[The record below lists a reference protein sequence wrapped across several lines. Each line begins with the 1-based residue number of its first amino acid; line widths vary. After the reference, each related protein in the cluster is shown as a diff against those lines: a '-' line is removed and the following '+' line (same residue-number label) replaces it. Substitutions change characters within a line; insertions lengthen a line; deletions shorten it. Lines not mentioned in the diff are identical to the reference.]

1 MFTFEERVCFY
12 LGKKLLKATKININ
26 EYKNVKTINDL
37 TENKNKFD
45 KVYDIPLKKLLTK
58 TKNTDK
64 KFMFTRADIMNKKE
78 QNFLTLCKN
87 RCDGNKNSV
96 LLRCLN
102 FPRHW
107 DNFYNKPLDIPFNNK
122 IPKIFWRGVTTG
134 CSDSHHATSW
144 SPREVN
150 RFTMMKQWY
159 NKHTDIDVGFSF
171 IHREWLKKEYAKYVK
186 GKCDISEFLKYK
198 YILSIEGNDKD
209 SGINW
214 KLNSNSLVL
223 MPKPRVTSWLME
235 TTLIPNYHYVLLKD
249 DFSDLKEKLD
259 WCNSH
264 QKECK
269 NIIKNANNFMSQ
281 FADNNKEEKLEEEV
295 INRYFKIVS

>member
-1 MFTFEERVCFY
+1 MLTFEERVYFY
-12 LGKKLLKATKININ
+12 LGEKFSKSKNININ
-26 EYKNVKTINDL
+26 NFKDIKTINDL
-37 TENKNKFD
+37 TENVNILDIEYDCQLKN
-45 KVYDIPLKKLLTK
+45 LLIK
-58 TKNTDK
+58 TNHTNK
-64 KFMFTRADIMNKKE
+64 KFFFKRLDIIEKE
-78 QNFLTLCKN
+78 HFLTLCKN
-87 RCDGNKNSV
+87 RCDGNNDSV
-96 LLRCLN
+96 LLRCFN
-102 FPRHW
+102 FGRHW
-107 DNFYNKPLDIPFNNK
+107 GYYYNKPKDIPFDKK
-122 IPKIFWRGVTTG
+122 ISKIFWRGNTTG
-134 CSDSHHATSW
+134 CLNLSHASSDAFR
-144 SPREVN
+144 PVN

-159 NKHTDIDVGFSF
+159 NKHRDIDIGFSY
-171 IHREWLKKEYAKYVK
+171 IWIEWLKKEYSQYVK
-186 GKCDISEFLKYK
+186 GECTIEDFLKYK
-198 YILSIEGNDKD
+198 YILSIEGTDKD
-209 SGINW
+209 SGLNW